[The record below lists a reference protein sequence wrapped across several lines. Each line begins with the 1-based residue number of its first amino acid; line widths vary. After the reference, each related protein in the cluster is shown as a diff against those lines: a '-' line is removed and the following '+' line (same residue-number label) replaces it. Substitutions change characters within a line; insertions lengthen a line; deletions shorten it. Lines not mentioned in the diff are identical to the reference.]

1 MIVRTCV
8 AMVTGAMVTAAMV
21 THAIS
26 NVMVTAA
33 SWNINM
39 HYVCDGSGGYG
50 NAGNQQSRGNGANRA
65 IINIMVT
72 ASTGQS
78 SKSC

>member
-1 MIVRTCV
+1 
-8 AMVTGAMVTAAMV
+8 MVTGAMVTAAMV
-21 THAIS
+21 PHAIN
-26 NVMVTAA
+26 NVMVTTA

-39 HYVCDGSGGYG
+39 HYVCDGNGDYG
-50 NAGNQQSRGNGANRA
+50 NAGSQQSRGNGVNRA
-65 IINIMVT
+65 IINMMVT